1 MTPTTLTGTLL
12 AASLLTL
19 AAASTPPEQCG
30 WGLPRSPLQYLPLCL
45 DDTAGPD
52 PSIWAPWTH
61 KPFCVEAHETPWCV
75 YTNAAVPRANGKR
88 RGISIVTTPALA
100 ADVLD
105 LTRHPLGAAFDA
117 IPPEKKFDA
126 LPYEVRDV
134 PGKGKGAVATRKIEK
149 GRVVLID
156 HVMVLATAEF
166 PADVMHEEVQDL
178 LSRGVEQLSESGSVY
193 GLAQKGREEQGL
205 TEVEDVLLTNSFEIA
220 VADQPYMW
228 IFPDLSRLN
237 HACSS
242 NAIMHFSETTLA
254 MTVWSSRDIEP
265 GEEITITYSDAD
277 MTYAERK
284 KTFSEV
290 WGFDCTCNLCTAS
303 EERRNASDARRLK
316 IHMLRER
323 VLKRA
328 KEGDFKRAIKATE
341 ELFQVADEEGL
352 TPHMGDL
359 YEIPARLYYQIGDLE
374 KAREYTKR
382 SLYQV
387 EGLGVPGGKDIE
399 RVEVL
404 KGVLSRIENEMGE
417 VSEGAE
423 ENK

>member
-1 MTPTTLTGTLL
+1 MTLTAITALF
-12 AASLLTL
+12 ATSLLTL
-19 AAASTPPEQCG
+19 KAASATREQCG

-52 PSIWAPWTH
+52 PSTWAPWTH
-61 KPFCVEAHETPWCV
+61 KPACVEADETPWCV
-75 YTNAAVPRANGKR
+75 FTNAAMPRGNGER

-100 ADVLD
+100 ADAFD
-105 LTRHPLGAAFDA
+105 LTRHPLAAAFDA
-117 IPPEKKFDA
+117 IPPKKRFDA

-134 PGKGKGAVATRKIEK
+134 PGKGKGAVATRRIEK

-156 HVMVLATAEF
+156 HVMVLATTEF
-166 PADVMHEEVQDL
+166 PADVMHEEVQEL
-178 LSRGVEQLSESGSVY
+178 LSRGVEQLNESESVY
-193 GLAQKGREEQGL
+193 GLAKKGREEQGL

-220 VADQPYMW
+220 IEDQSYMW

-237 HACSS
+237 HACK
-242 NAIMHFSETTLA
+242 TTLA

-265 GEEITITYSDAD
+265 GEEITITYSDTD
-277 MTYAERK
+277 QTYAERQ
-284 KTFSEV
+284 KTFAQV
-290 WGFDCTCNLCTAS
+290 WGFDCTCSLCTAP
-303 EERRNASDARRLK
+303 EQQRNASDKRRLR

-341 ELFQVADEEGL
+341 ELFQVAEEEGL

-359 YEIPARLYYQIGDLE
+359 YEIPARLYYQVGDLE
-374 KAREYTKR
+374 RAREYTKR

-399 RVEVL
+399 RVRVL
-404 KGVLSRIENEMGE
+404 KGVLSRIENEMENTKGPGE
-417 VSEGAE
+417 GQGE
-423 ENK
+423 ERG